1 MARHPFGGGL
11 SDWAI
16 IPDASGLAVLTSGAI
31 VTLWS
36 LPTGGTQ
43 YTDLTDTAS
52 AAISS
57 VTSSDG
63 TDGLVTGQIPQF
75 YGPDGVWVMWAA
87 INDPGDGSAPRQQ
100 MCSTDIGAQVAAQV
114 TAAGNLQASVN
125 AFNALLGANNGIAT
139 LGDDGLLTAGQ
150 QPSYTLAGATDV
162 NLVGVTDGDT
172 IVYDAATSKF
182 VPQSAATLPSWTNLT
197 GYASGVTSYQVQPQY
212 RFLAADTVQ
221 LVGRF
226 TKTSGTFANGATVF
240 TLPAEARP
248 AQIKY
253 LIGAANRI
261 ASHGDYAR
269 LQINPDGTVVV
280 AWADSGYNP
289 AWIGIDGVIYD
300 LGGDTA

>member
-16 IPDASGLAVLTSGAI
+16 IPDASGLAVLTGGAI

-87 INDPGDGSAPRQQ
+87 INDSDPENPVARQM
-100 MCSTDIGAQVAAQV
+100 MCSTDIGAQVDAQA
-114 TAAGNLQASVN
+114 TAAGVLQTTVN
-125 AFNALLGANNGIAT
+125 SFGALLGADNGIAT
-139 LGDDGLLTAGQ
+139 LGADGILVDNQRPAF
-150 QPSYTLAGATDV
+150 TLSAATDV
-162 NLVGVTDGDT
+162 DVSSASDGDYLAYNST
-172 IVYDAATSKF
+172 DAKWEPVASASLPGWTDITTYATGI
-182 VPQSAATLPSWTNLT
+182 TM
-197 GYASGVTSYQVQPQY
+197 YQVQPAY
-212 RFLAADTVQ
+212 RLMLPDTVQ

-226 TKTSGTFANGATVF
+226 AKTDSSNFSSGATLC
-240 TLPAEARP
+240 TLPEAARP
-248 AQIKY
+248 AQAQYVISSA
-253 LIGAANRI
+253 GRI
-261 ASHGDYAR
+261 ANQGNYAQ
-269 LQINPDGTVVV
+269 LAINTDGTVVATWPNSSYTPTWV
-280 AWADSGYNP
+280 
-289 AWIGIDGVIYD
+289 GIDGVVYS
-300 LGGDTA
+300 LGNS

>member
-16 IPDASGLAVLTSGAI
+16 IPDASGLAVLTGGAI

-87 INDPGDGSAPRQQ
+87 INDSDPENPVARQM
-100 MCSTDIGAQVAAQV
+100 MCSTDIGAQVDAQA
-114 TAAGNLQASVN
+114 TAAGVLQTTVN
-125 AFNALLGANNGIAT
+125 SFGALLGADNGIAT
-139 LGDDGLLTAGQ
+139 LGADGILVDNQRPAFTLAAAADVDVSSAADGDVLSYNATAGKWEAQ
-150 QPSYTLAGATDV
+150 ASGTLAGWTD
-162 NLVGVTDGDT
+162 LTLASGLSAHGGVTP
-172 IVYDAATSKF
+172 A
-182 VPQSAATLPSWTNLT
+182 
-197 GYASGVTSYQVQPQY
+197 Y
-212 RFLAADTVQ
+212 RFLLADTVQ
-221 LVGRF
+221 LVGEIK
-226 TKTSGTFANGATVF
+226 KTAGGTFTSPTTLL

-248 AQIKY
+248 TQPKY
-253 LIGAANRI
+253 LTSAAARF
-261 ASHGDYAR
+261 ASQGDCVQMA
-269 LQINPDGTVVV
+269 INPDGTVV
-280 AWADSGYNP
+280 ASWQNASYAPD
-289 AWIGIDGVIYD
+289 WIGIDCLLYD
-300 LGGDTA
+300 LGGS

>member
-16 IPDASGLAVLTSGAI
+16 IPDTSGLAVLTGGAI

-43 YTDLTDTAS
+43 YTDLTDAAS
-52 AAISS
+52 VAITS

-63 TDGLVTGQIPQF
+63 TDGLTTGQVPQF

-100 MCSTDIGAQVAAQV
+100 MCSTDIGAQVDAQV
-114 TAAGNLQASVN
+114 TAAGVLQTSVN
-125 AFNALLGANNGIAT
+125 SFGALLGADSGIAT
-139 LGDDGLLTAGQ
+139 LGDDGILSPDQ
-150 QPSYTLAGATDV
+150 RPPFTLADASDVDVSGAS
-162 NLVGVTDGDT
+162 DGDGL
-172 IVYDAATSKF
+172 VYDGDSSKW
-182 VPQSAATLPSWTNLT
+182 VPQSASALPGWTTITSL
-197 GYASGVTSYQVQPQY
+197 ASGVAAYQVVPQY
-212 RFLAADTVQ
+212 RFLTADTIQ

-226 TKTSGTFANGATVF
+226 TKVSGTFARGATVF

-253 LIGAANRI
+253 VIGAANVI
-261 ASHGDYAR
+261 ASHGAFAR
-269 LQINPDGTVVV
+269 FAINPDGTAVIS
-280 AWADSGYNP
+280 WDDTGYQP
-289 AWIGIDGVIYD
+289 AWVGIDGILYD
-300 LGGDTA
+300 VGGTSA